1 MAYTEQ
7 LQARIDQLRALPWAD
22 IKEAAEAVD
31 IEKPDGTPWKDM
43 TDEIAIAE
51 FTAQQLPIHVED
63 VTEDVEQPENQ
74 QIEFTSDE
82 LIEALATVLPE
93 DLAQEVADE
102 VVERLVGEE
111 VIQNTYSTQL
121 YNDLGL
127 PVCSVCSEKHRHG
140 PQGQPICPV
149 SKPDC
154 PRLT

>member
-22 IKEAAEAVD
+22 IKEAAEVVD

-43 TDEIAIAE
+43 ADEIAIAE

-63 VTEDVEQPENQ
+63 VEQPVDP
-74 QIEFTSDE
+74 QIEVAPNQ
-82 LIEALATVLPE
+82 LIGAVATVLAE
-93 DLAQEVADE
+93 GLAQKVADE
-102 VVERLVGEE
+102 LVEQLVSEG